1 MPNVLLR
8 PAGAACGRALPGGL
22 SSGEGEVCVSACR
35 NRLFQKNKSEN
46 FKKDLQ
52 KERRCGNIHKSAEV
66 VGRTD
71 VCPYPNGRNA
81 RLSSGIRRTAAP
93 IPDSGTRVHIRKRI
107 EVVIT
112 GLTRNQVVLTGSWVR
127 IPPAPPS
134 KNPVTMRVSGFFL
147 FCTRSKN
154 HPVLG
159 CSFHNF
165 GKNSFLLYS
174 PLFSALCSHLLPKS
188 PASGRGIP
196 LTIAC
201 AEESFEL

>member
-1 MPNVLLR
+1 MPMIYAFCIFTPTFCIGCPHCNSGAALCQVRRAPKSKKAICFGRAGKPQAFRTERRSFRFAASLCNAERPTSSRRRSLR
-8 PAGAACGRALPGGL
+8 PALPGGL

-66 VGRTD
+66 VGRKD

-127 IPPAPPS
+127 IPPLPPLE
-134 KNPVTMRVSGFFL
+134 T
-147 FCTRSKN
+147 
-154 HPVLG
+154 
-159 CSFHNF
+159 
-165 GKNSFLLYS
+165 
-174 PLFSALCSHLLPKS
+174 A
-188 PASGRGIP
+188 
-196 LTIAC
+196 
-201 AEESFEL
+201 